1 MPAWNRTEGQP
12 RAAEVVIVV
21 VEMSF
26 WAANKEYFV
35 NGGVSTLVL
44 AGTWLAHRGIKH
56 AVDRFSRR
64 RNLAEADPGA
74 ETRLRMIVRL
84 AALGLFFVAVGVVFW
99 IMDVSALKRVAVG
112 MFASAGVVGIGI
124 GFAAQATLANLV
136 SGVIIAFVQPI
147 RLGDNVLVETEFG
160 TVESIGLF
168 YTNIRTWDNRRLVIP
183 NKLLS
188 DRAIRNYT
196 LVDPQTPAVV
206 VLRLEYGADISLAR
220 TVLLEEARTHPAF
233 LPEPKPSVQVIEA
246 DDTGISVRLIA
257 WAADQAQAFDLAA
270 EIREKALAR
279 LPQAGVM
286 GSRAIGALGAAAS
299 RPPGNPVR

>member
-1 MPAWNRTEGQP
+1 
-12 RAAEVVIVV
+12 
-21 VEMSF
+21 MSF
-26 WAANKEYFV
+26 WATNKEFFV
-35 NGGVSTLVL
+35 NGGVSVLVL
-44 AGTWLAHRGIKH
+44 VGTSLVYRGIKH

-64 RNLAEADPGA
+64 RNLADSDPGA

-84 AALGLFFVAVGVVFW
+84 AAVGLFFVAVGVVFW

-112 MFASAGVVGIGI
+112 MFAGAGVVGIGI

-147 RLGDNVLVETEFG
+147 RLGDSVLVETEFG

-196 LVDPQTPAVV
+196 LIDPQTPAVV
-206 VLRLEYGADISLAR
+206 VLRLDYGADIDLVRS
-220 TVLLEEARTHPAF
+220 VLLEEARAHPAF
-233 LPEPKPSVQVIEA
+233 LPVPEPTVQVTAA
-246 DDTGISVRLIA
+246 DDTGLSVRLIA
-257 WAADQAQAFDLAA
+257 WCADQARAFDLAA
-270 EIREKALAR
+270 DVREKALAT
-279 LPQAGVM
+279 LAEAG
-286 GSRAIGALGAAAS
+286 AIGAKTGDTAAGAPC
-299 RPPGNPVR
+299 PPGAPLG

>member
-1 MPAWNRTEGQP
+1 
-12 RAAEVVIVV
+12 VVAK
-21 VEMSF
+21 MSF
-26 WAANKEYFV
+26 WAANKDYFV
-35 NGGVSTLVL
+35 NGGVSALVL
-44 AGTWLAHRGIKH
+44 VGTWLVYRGTRH

-64 RNLAEADPGA
+64 RNLAESDPGA
-74 ETRLRMIVRL
+74 ETKLRMIVRL
-84 AALGLFFVAVGVVFW
+84 TAVGLFFVAVGVVFW
-99 IMDVSALKRVAVG
+99 IMNVSALKRVAVG

-147 RLGDNVLVETEFG
+147 RLGDSVLVESEFG

-206 VLRLEYGADISLAR
+206 VLRVDYGADVNLVRS
-220 TVLLEEARTHPAF
+220 VLLEEARAHPAF
-233 LPEPKPSVQVIEA
+233 LPEPGPSVRVIEA
-246 DDTGISVRLIA
+246 DDTGLSVRLVA
-257 WAADQAQAFDLAA
+257 WTADQARAFELAA
-270 EIREKALAR
+270 DVREKALSR
-279 LPQAGVM
+279 LALSGTVGP
-286 GSRAIGALGAAAS
+286 GAVGAAVATEAPC
-299 RPPGNPVR
+299 PPETPAA

>member
-1 MPAWNRTEGQP
+1 MVPK
-12 RAAEVVIVV
+12 
-21 VEMSF
+21 MSF
-26 WAANKEYFV
+26 WATNKEFFV
-35 NGGVSTLVL
+35 NGGVSVLVL
-44 AGTWLAHRGIKH
+44 VGTSLVYRGIKH

-64 RNLAEADPGA
+64 RNLADSDPGA

-84 AALGLFFVAVGVVFW
+84 AAVGLFFVAVGVVFW

-112 MFASAGVVGIGI
+112 MFAGAGVVGIGI

-147 RLGDNVLVETEFG
+147 RLGDSVLVETEFG

-196 LVDPQTPAVV
+196 LIDPQTPAVV
-206 VLRLEYGADISLAR
+206 VLRLDYGADIDLVRS
-220 TVLLEEARTHPAF
+220 VLLEEARAHPAF
-233 LPEPKPSVQVIEA
+233 LPVPEPTVQVTAA
-246 DDTGISVRLIA
+246 DDTGLSVRLIA
-257 WAADQAQAFDLAA
+257 WCADQARAFDLAA
-270 EIREKALAR
+270 DVREKALAT
-279 LPQAGVM
+279 LAEAG
-286 GSRAIGALGAAAS
+286 AIGAKTGDTAAGAPCPPVAPLG
-299 RPPGNPVR
+299 

>member
-1 MPAWNRTEGQP
+1 
-12 RAAEVVIVV
+12 
-21 VEMSF
+21 MSF
-26 WAANKEYFV
+26 WATNKEFFV
-35 NGGVSTLVL
+35 NGGVSVLVL
-44 AGTWLAHRGIKH
+44 VGTWLVYRGIKH

-64 RNLAEADPGA
+64 RNLADSDPGA

-84 AALGLFFVAVGVVFW
+84 AAVGLFFVAVGVVFW

-112 MFASAGVVGIGI
+112 MFAGAGVVGIGI

-147 RLGDNVLVETEFG
+147 RLGDSVLVETEFG

-196 LVDPQTPAVV
+196 LIDPQTPAVV
-206 VLRLEYGADISLAR
+206 VLRLDYGADIDLVRS
-220 TVLLEEARTHPAF
+220 VLLEEARAHPAF
-233 LPEPKPSVQVIEA
+233 LPVPEPTVQVTAA
-246 DDTGISVRLIA
+246 DDTGLSVRLIA
-257 WAADQAQAFDLAA
+257 WCADQARAFDLAA
-270 EIREKALAR
+270 DVREKALAT
-279 LPQAGVM
+279 LAEAG
-286 GSRAIGALGAAAS
+286 AIGAKTGDTAAGAPC
-299 RPPGNPVR
+299 PPGAPLG

>member
-1 MPAWNRTEGQP
+1 
-12 RAAEVVIVV
+12 
-21 VEMSF
+21 MSF
-26 WAANKEYFV
+26 WAANKDYFV
-35 NGGVSTLVL
+35 NGGVSALVL
-44 AGTWLAHRGIKH
+44 VGTWLVYRGTRH

-64 RNLAEADPGA
+64 RNLAESDPGA
-74 ETRLRMIVRL
+74 ETKLRMIVRL
-84 AALGLFFVAVGVVFW
+84 TAVGLFFVAVGVVFW
-99 IMDVSALKRVAVG
+99 IMNVSALKRVAVG

-147 RLGDNVLVETEFG
+147 RLGDSVLVESEFG

-206 VLRLEYGADISLAR
+206 VLRVDYGADVNLVRS
-220 TVLLEEARTHPAF
+220 VLLEEARAHPAF
-233 LPEPKPSVQVIEA
+233 LSEPGPSVRVIEA
-246 DDTGISVRLIA
+246 DDTGLSVRLVA
-257 WAADQAQAFDLAA
+257 WTADQARAFELAA
-270 EIREKALAR
+270 DVREKALSR
-279 LPQAGVM
+279 LALSGTVGP
-286 GSRAIGALGAAAS
+286 GAVGAAVATEVPCS
-299 RPPGNPVR
+299 PETPAA

>member
-1 MPAWNRTEGQP
+1 MVAK
-12 RAAEVVIVV
+12 
-21 VEMSF
+21 MSF
-26 WAANKEYFV
+26 WAANKDYFV
-35 NGGVSTLVL
+35 NGGVSALVL
-44 AGTWLAHRGIKH
+44 VGTWLVYRGTRH

-64 RNLAEADPGA
+64 RNLAESDPGA
-74 ETRLRMIVRL
+74 ETKLRMIVRL
-84 AALGLFFVAVGVVFW
+84 TAVGLFFVAVGVVFW
-99 IMDVSALKRVAVG
+99 IMNVSALKRVAVG

-147 RLGDNVLVETEFG
+147 RLGDSVLVESEFG

-206 VLRLEYGADISLAR
+206 VLRVDYGADVNLVRS
-220 TVLLEEARTHPAF
+220 VLLEEARAHPAF
-233 LPEPKPSVQVIEA
+233 LPEPEPSVRVIEA
-246 DDTGISVRLIA
+246 DDMGLSVRLVA
-257 WAADQAQAFDLAA
+257 WTADQARAFELAA
-270 EIREKALAR
+270 DVREKALSR
-279 LPQAGVM
+279 LALSGTVGP
-286 GSRAIGALGAAAS
+286 GAVGGAVATEAPCLPETPAA
-299 RPPGNPVR
+299 

>member
-1 MPAWNRTEGQP
+1 MVPK
-12 RAAEVVIVV
+12 
-21 VEMSF
+21 MSF
-26 WAANKEYFV
+26 WATNKEFFV
-35 NGGVSTLVL
+35 NGGVSVLVL
-44 AGTWLAHRGIKH
+44 VGTWLVYRGIKH

-64 RNLAEADPGA
+64 RNLADSDPGA

-84 AALGLFFVAVGVVFW
+84 AAVGLFFVAVGVVFW

-112 MFASAGVVGIGI
+112 MFAGAGVVGIGI

-147 RLGDNVLVETEFG
+147 RLGDSVLVETEFG

-196 LVDPQTPAVV
+196 LIDPQTPAVV
-206 VLRLEYGADISLAR
+206 VLRLDYGADIGLVRS
-220 TVLLEEARTHPAF
+220 VLLEEARAHPAF
-233 LPEPKPSVQVIEA
+233 LPVPEPTVQVTAA
-246 DDTGISVRLIA
+246 DDTGLSVRLIA
-257 WAADQAQAFDLAA
+257 WCADQARAFDLAA
-270 EIREKALAR
+270 DVREKALAT
-279 LPQAGVM
+279 LAEAG
-286 GSRAIGALGAAAS
+286 AIGAKTGDTAAGAPC
-299 RPPGNPVR
+299 PPGAPLG